1 MKPPPAPRPRGGQV
15 PAGPR
20 RPPPPRRPDAPRT
33 PTNPAR
39 PVKAAQPAAA
49 RPSPAAAKG
58 DPGTGGRRR
67 PGGQLVPI
75 DAGTGRVGAARPS
88 AATGATQRVPVLSTG
103 MAERLA
109 EQKAMRRHRLMRRA
123 LLVTSLVA
131 FVAGATWTVLYSSLL
146 SFDADRLT
154 VDGTGSSV
162 DAAAI
167 VSVVAAHDGTSLALL
182 DTVALRDEIL
192 EVPNVRDVALTRQ
205 WPSGLAVVV
214 VAREPVAA
222 VPVPEGVA
230 LLDQDAVQV
239 GVEPVAPPELPLIT
253 IPLTGEERTLEAALV
268 VLNSL
273 PDDLA
278 AEVGSLS
285 ASTQD
290 SVTLTLRDGVVV
302 EWGSSHESELK
313 IQVLATLR
321 SAEVSR
327 AARVF
332 DVSAPT
338 FPITR

>member
-1 MKPPPAPRPRGGQV
+1 M
-15 PAGPR
+15 
-20 RPPPPRRPDAPRT
+20 
-33 PTNPAR
+33 
-39 PVKAAQPAAA
+39 PV
-49 RPSPAAAKG
+49 
-58 DPGTGGRRR
+58 
-67 PGGQLVPI
+67 I
-75 DAGTGRVGAARPS
+75 
-88 AATGATQRVPVLSTG
+88 STG

-109 EQKAMRRHRLMRRA
+109 EQKAMRRHRLVRRA
-123 LLVTSLVA
+123 LVVTSVVA
-131 FVAGATWTVLYSSLL
+131 FLSGAAWAVLYSSLL

-167 VSVVAAHDGTSLALL
+167 VAVVAEYDGTSLALV
-182 DTVALRDEIL
+182 DTVTLRGELL
-192 EVPNVRDVALTRQ
+192 EVPNVRDVSISRQ

-222 VPVPEGVA
+222 VPVADGVA

-239 GVEPVAPPELPLIT
+239 GVVAVAPPELPLIT
-253 IPLTGEERTLEAALV
+253 IPLTGEDRRTLEAALV

-285 ASTQD
+285 ATTQD

-302 EWGSSHESELK
+302 EWGSSQESELK
-313 IQVLATLR
+313 SQVLATLR
-321 SAEVSR
+321 TAEVSR
-327 AARVF
+327 GSSVF

>member
-1 MKPPPAPRPRGGQV
+1 MKPAQPRP
-15 PAGPR
+15 A
-20 RPPPPRRPDAPRT
+20 
-33 PTNPAR
+33 PAR
-39 PVKAAQPAAA
+39 PVTEKPG
-49 RPSPAAAKG
+49 AAK
-58 DPGTGGRRR
+58 PSRGTS
-67 PGGQLVPI
+67 PGGPATGERARGAQLVPL
-75 DAGTGRVGAARPS
+75 DAGRGRVGAARPAPS
-88 AATGATQRVPVLSTG
+88 TGATQRVPVLSTG

-109 EQKAMRRHRLMRRA
+109 EQKAMRRHRLVRRV
-123 LLVTSLVA
+123 LLITSLAA
-131 FVAGATWTVLYSSLL
+131 FVAGVAWTVLYSSLL

-167 VSVVAAHDGTSLALL
+167 VAVVEVHDGTSLALL

-192 EVPNVRDVALTRQ
+192 EVPNVRDVSLSRQ

-239 GVEPVAPPELPLIT
+239 GVEAVAPPELPLIT
-253 IPLTGEERTLEAALV
+253 IPLTGEERTLQAALV

-285 ASTQD
+285 ATTQD

-302 EWGSSHESELK
+302 EWGSSQDSALK
-313 IQVLATLR
+313 TKVLATLR